1 MPDFIEYE
9 NLEITT
15 GKFGGFKAKQL
26 KEYDLIANTDGHF
39 AFSEFGLSTDA
50 VFSSFK
56 FLECLVLSGKK
67 LSEII
72 KEIPD
77 FAYRGEKV
85 ACPSEFKGK
94 MMRKFLEDGK
104 DKKTSSIDGVKIW
117 MNDNE
122 WILMVPDQHNEY
134 LNLYVQAEDEKS
146 AGKIFYSYQDK
157 IEKWIS
163 E

>member
-1 MPDFIEYE
+1 M
-9 NLEITT
+9 
-15 GKFGGFKAKQL
+15 
-26 KEYDLIANTDGHF
+26 
-39 AFSEFGLSTDA
+39 S
-50 VFSSFK
+50 
-56 FLECLVLSGKK
+56 K
-67 LSEII
+67 LH
-72 KEIPD
+72 KDIPD
-77 FAYRGEKV
+77 FSYKGENIP
-85 ACPSEFKGK
+85 CPSSLKGK

-104 DKKTSSIDGVKIW
+104 GKKTSSTDGVKIW
-117 MNDNE
+117 MNDDE